1 MLIKCTHAYDL
12 WFKYLDSKFPPIT
25 RPDGSSMAYSDVI
38 CQINNKEG
46 GEFLVTKFFNDWCKE
61 YNLQIEEDYL

>member
-12 WFKYLDSKFPPIT
+12 WFRYLDSKFAPIKL
-25 RPDGSSMAYSDVI
+25 PDGSSKPYSDVI
-38 CQINNKEG
+38 VEIRDKENG
-46 GEFLVTKFFNDWCKE
+46 DYIVNKFFNSWCKE

>member
-12 WFKYLDSKFPPIT
+12 WWVYLDSKFPPII
-25 RPDGSSMAYSDVI
+25 RPEGSSIPYSQVL
-38 CQINNKEG
+38 KETKAKPG

>member
-12 WFKYLDSKFPPIT
+12 WFRYLDSKFAPFKL
-25 RPDGSSMAYSDVI
+25 PDGRLKPYSDVLVGI
-38 CQINNKEG
+38 LDKEG
-46 GEFLVTKFFNDWCKE
+46 GEYIVTKFFNSWCKE

>member
-12 WFKYLDSKFPPIT
+12 WFRYLDSKFTPIT
-25 RPDGSSMAYSDVI
+25 MPDGSSRPYSQVLRDTRA
-38 CQINNKEG
+38 NPG